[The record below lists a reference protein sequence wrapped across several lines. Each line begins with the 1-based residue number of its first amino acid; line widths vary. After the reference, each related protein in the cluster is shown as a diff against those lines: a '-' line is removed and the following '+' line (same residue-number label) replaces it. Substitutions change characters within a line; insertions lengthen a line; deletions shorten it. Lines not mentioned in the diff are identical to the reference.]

1 MQMKTFKAMKA
12 WKKSYKFFRNDLEM
26 SRWSSFSTAFHSN
39 NFWYGD
45 QIIKFFQHSNVLPWN
60 GIKTILYWRKC
71 ANRHY
76 SDWFVDECDATMNKL
91 MIHSLE
97 FHMHLRPEKPVT
109 MPFEGKRGEE
119 ALRVIAALKEEE
131 PKMHPELS
139 DYYLNKVHCEK
150 EKESDNYV
158 TMVFPK
164 SERIDEL
171 RALDRQ
177 ADLEYFERQQ
187 QARKDFIDLL
197 PLLWS

>member
-1 MQMKTFKAMKA
+1 MKIKKIY
-12 WKKSYKFFRNDLEM
+12 KSYKQYRKEGHYDGSKSGPLDSLSTALYVKGHNDL
-26 SRWSSFSTAFHSN
+26 SRAVS
-39 NFWYGD
+39 
-45 QIIKFFQHSNVLPWN
+45 KFKHTNIWPWN
-60 GIKTILYWRKC
+60 AYKTVMYWRKC
-71 ANRHY
+71 AKRHY
-76 SDWFVDECDATMNKL
+76 SDWFVDECDSTMNKL

-109 MPFEGKRGEE
+109 MPFEGERGEK

-171 RALDRQ
+171 RALDSQ

-197 PLLWS
+197 PSLWS